1 MGDTDVKG
9 KMLTFKGPID
19 IGLEYVK
26 NICQS
31 VTCSLNCVSNSEIFT
46 VLFCKRV

>member
-9 KMLTFKGPID
+9 KMLTFKGPIH

-26 NICQS
+26 NIILSIRYMQPE
-31 VTCSLNCVSNSEIFT
+31 L
-46 VLFCKRV
+46 CK

>member
-1 MGDTDVKG
+1 MRDTDVKS

-26 NICQS
+26 NIILSIRYVQP
-31 VTCSLNCVSNSEIFT
+31 E
-46 VLFCKRV
+46 LFK

>member
-19 IGLEYVK
+19 IGLKYVK

-31 VTCSLNCVSNSEIFT
+31 VTYSLNCVSNSEIFT
-46 VLFCKRV
+46 VFCCKRV